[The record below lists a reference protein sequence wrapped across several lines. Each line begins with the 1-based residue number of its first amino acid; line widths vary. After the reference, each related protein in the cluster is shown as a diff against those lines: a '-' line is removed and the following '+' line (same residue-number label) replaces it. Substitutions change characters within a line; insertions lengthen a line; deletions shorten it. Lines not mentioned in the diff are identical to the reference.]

1 MARLRS
7 VFFVA
12 VLGALGL
19 ASPALAGP
27 ATGTGK
33 TPGSAVV
40 PSTTPAKDPA
50 TAPATR
56 SSPAVEPA
64 TTPETPVP
72 EVTDPA
78 PEVPAGAADT
88 PVTAGPD
95 AGAVSALQQEARA
108 LRDELFKAR
117 GRVSLVAAKLFTTRI
132 SLQLRSNLERFYT
145 VSNLTLRIDGAPVYV
160 QEQGMPSTDENLFE
174 VFAAPGSHEL
184 SVSVDLV
191 ARRDATYKI
200 RLDHSIS
207 IAVASNERVST
218 RLLLRET
225 GNMWRF
231 AERKRGRSDLRTRL
245 RAQAKSTDKSRAKA
259 KASTGGVRTGG
270 AK

>member
-27 ATGTGK
+27 ATGK
-33 TPGSAVV
+33 APGGAVV
-40 PSTTPAKDPA
+40 PSTTPVKDPA

-72 EVTDPA
+72 EVADPA
-78 PEVPAGAADT
+78 PEVPADT

-245 RAQAKSTDKSRAKA
+245 RAQAKSTDKGRAKA
-259 KASTGGVRTGG
+259 KAGTGGVRTGG